1 MNITVSMKDALRQRP
16 GLPEG
21 PSEGKQAVRRAMD
34 SISHLPKNVLTLDG
48 PRVICTPM
56 WEPAEYRAFERLTVM
71 VCAPSMPERMRATGW
86 MRTFIEKHGK
96 EKCDMMLAEIRR
108 RDAAEWFKGRKS

>member
-1 MNITVSMKDALRQRP
+1 MHISISMKEALRRRP
-16 GLPEG
+16 DEAPG
-21 PSEGKQAVRRAMD
+21 PNYRREAVSRAMG
-34 SISHLPKNVLTLDG
+34 SVVHLPKNVLTLDG

-56 WEPAEYRAFERLTVM
+56 WTAAEFRAYERLTVM
-71 VCAPSMPERMRATGW
+71 VCAPSMPERMRAMGW
-86 MRTFIEKHGK
+86 LRVFQEKHGK